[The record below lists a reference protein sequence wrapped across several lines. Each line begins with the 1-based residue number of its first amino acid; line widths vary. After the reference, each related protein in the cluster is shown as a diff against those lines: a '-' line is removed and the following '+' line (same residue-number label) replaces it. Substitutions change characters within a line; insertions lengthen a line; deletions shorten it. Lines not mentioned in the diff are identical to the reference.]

1 MKGRGHALI
10 AIGITLVLLLTV
22 VPAASAQVVIK
33 VNDDT
38 FFKLGLLLQT
48 QADAAQDPATRAY
61 AQNVFVRRVR
71 LLLGGQISKNL
82 SFFLETDSPN
92 LGKSLTA
99 GTKNSQPQLYLQDA
113 YAEWKFNDKIAIDAG
128 LMLPSISRNGL
139 QSAATLLPVDYGPHT
154 FAFSGPTQSNVG
166 RDTGIQAKGY
176 LANKKLEYRAGV
188 FQGMRDTQN
197 RELRFIGRVQYN
209 FFDPETGFFYT
220 GTYLG
225 KKKILA
231 VGAGIDRQHEYDGY
245 AFDVFLDWPL
255 KNGAGA
261 VTTQLDHIRYDG
273 GTFLKTLKNQ
283 HDTLFELGYLIGKT
297 KWQPVVQAA
306 KRSFSNGGGADELR
320 YAAGLNYFI
329 NGHNANVKALYSR
342 IDFDGVQAAN
352 QFTVQI
358 QFFYY

>member
-1 MKGRGHALI
+1 MKRRGHVWMAL
-10 AIGITLVLLLTV
+10 GITIGLLLAV

-48 QADAAQDPATRAY
+48 QADAAQDPVSGSY

-71 LLLGGQISKNL
+71 LLVGGQIAKNL
-82 SFFLETDSPN
+82 TFFIETDSPN
-92 LGKSLTA
+92 LGKSMTN
-99 GTKNSQPQLYLQDA
+99 GTKNSQPSLYLQDA
-113 YAEWKFNDKIAIDAG
+113 YAEWKINDKLAIDAG

-139 QSAATLLPVDYGPHT
+139 QSAASLLPIDYGPHT
-154 FAFSGPTQSNVG
+154 FAFNAATQGNVG

-176 LANKKLEYRAGV
+176 FFKNHLEYRAGV

-197 RELRFIGRVQYN
+197 RELRFVGRVQYN
-209 FFDPETGFFYT
+209 FFDTETGFFYT

-231 VGAGIDRQHEYDGY
+231 VGAGLDHQHGYEGY
-245 AFDVFLDWPL
+245 AVDFFVDYPVRG
-255 KNGAGA
+255 GAISA
-261 VTTQLDHIRYDG
+261 QIDHIRYDG
-273 GTFLKTLKNQ
+273 GTFLKSLKDQ
-283 HDTLFELGYLIGKT
+283 HDTLVEAGFLIGKT
-297 KWQPVVQAA
+297 KFQPVVQLA
-306 KRSFSNGGGADELR
+306 KRNFAGNGGADEDR

-329 NGHNANVKALYSR
+329 NGHNANVKALYQR
-342 IDFDGVQAAN
+342 IDIDGVRAAN

-358 QFFYY
+358 QFFYF